1 MRFARPL
8 TDAAKS
14 RVALPFTIVT
24 FLWGSTWLVIRG
36 QLGEVPVSWSVCYR
50 FVTAAVTMF
59 IVALITRTSLRL
71 TLRQHG
77 LLAVMGVCI
86 FCFNFNFVYRAE
98 AHVTSGIVAVVFAL
112 LLVYNAV
119 LGRIFLGQ
127 PLSRPFLAGSAVAMG
142 GIGLLF
148 EHELRASPR
157 SPHETALG
165 IGFVLLALAF
175 ASIANVMQSTERMRA
190 IPMPAMLAWGMTWG
204 ALANAAWAYTTF
216 GPARFLLTP
225 VYVGGVLYLGVLA
238 SALAFTLYF
247 GMIRLIG
254 PARGGYVN
262 VLTPVLAMVLSTLF
276 EHYVWS
282 VEAAIGGLLV
292 VIGLVI
298 AMRARMP
305 AR

>member
-1 MRFARPL
+1 MSFARPL
-8 TDAAKS
+8 GEEAKG
-14 RVALPFTIVT
+14 RVLIPFAIVT

-36 QLGEVPVSWSVCYR
+36 QLGDVPVSWSVCYR
-50 FVTAAVTMF
+50 FSVAAITMF
-59 IVALITRTSLRL
+59 VVALVTRTRLRL
-71 TLRQHG
+71 TMREQA
-77 LLAVMGVCI
+77 LLAIMGVSI
-86 FCFNFNFVYRAE
+86 FCLNFNFIYRAE

-119 LGRIFLGQ
+119 AGWVFLGQ
-127 PLSRPFLAGSAVAMG
+127 PLSKPFLAGSAVAMG

-165 IGFVLLALAF
+165 IGFVLIALIF

-204 ALANAAWAYTTF
+204 AAANAAYAFVTS
-216 GPARFLLTP
+216 GPPHFLLTP
-225 VYVGGVLYLGVLA
+225 TYVGGVLYLGMLA

-262 VLTPVLAMVLSTLF
+262 VLTPVLAMLLSTIF

-282 VEAAIGGLLV
+282 IEAAVGGLLV
-292 VIGLVI
+292 VAGLVV

-305 AR
+305 AK

>member
-8 TDAAKS
+8 ADAVKG
-14 RVALPFTIVT
+14 RVAIPFTVVT

-36 QLGEVPVSWSVCYR
+36 QLGEVPVSWSICYR
-50 FVTAAVTMF
+50 FLTAAIAMAV
-59 IVALITRTSLRL
+59 VALFTRTSLRL
-71 TLRQHG
+71 TLRQQG
-77 LLAVMGVCI
+77 LVAVMGISI
-86 FCFNFNFVYRAE
+86 FCLNFNFLYRAE
-98 AHVTSGIVAVVFAL
+98 THVTSGIVAVVFAL

-127 PLSRPFLAGSAVAMG
+127 PLSRPFLAGSAVAMA

-148 EHELRASPR
+148 EHELRASPC

-165 IGFVLLALAF
+165 VGFVLVGLLF

-204 ALANAAWAYTTF
+204 ALANALFAYAAV
-216 GPARFLLTP
+216 GPPRILLTP
-225 VYVGGVLYLGVLA
+225 VYIGGVFYLGMLA

-262 VLTPVLAMVLSTLF
+262 VLTPVLAMVLSTIF
-276 EHYVWS
+276 EHYRWS
-282 VEAAIGGLLV
+282 VEAVVGGV
-292 VIGLVI
+292 LVI
-298 AMRARMP
+298 VGLIVAMRARNP

>member
-1 MRFARPL
+1 MSFAAPL
-8 TDAAKS
+8 GERNKG
-14 RVALPFTIVT
+14 RVLIPFAIVT

-50 FVTAAVTMF
+50 FLTAAATIFV
-59 IVALITRTSLRL
+59 VALARRVRLRL
-71 TLRQHG
+71 TMREQA
-77 LLAVMGVCI
+77 LLAIMGISI
-86 FCFNFNFVYRAE
+86 FCLNFNFIYRAE

-119 LGRIFLGQ
+119 AGWVFLGQ

-148 EHELRASPR
+148 EHELRSAHRP
-157 SPHETALG
+157 PHETVLG
-165 IGFVLLALAF
+165 VGFVLIALVF

-204 ALANAAWAYTTF
+204 AAANALYAFITT
-216 GPARFLLTP
+216 GPPRFLVTP
-225 VYVGGVLYLGVLA
+225 TYVGGVLYLGILA

-262 VLTPVLAMVLSTLF
+262 VLTPVLAMILSTVF

-282 VEAAIGGLLV
+282 VEAALGGLLV
-292 VIGLVI
+292 VAGLVV

-305 AR
+305 AK

>member
-1 MRFARPL
+1 MSFATPL
-8 TDAAKS
+8 GEEAKG
-14 RVALPFTIVT
+14 RVLIPFAIVT

-50 FVTAAVTMF
+50 FLTAAATMF
-59 IVALITRTSLRL
+59 VVALVTRTRLRL
-71 TLRQHG
+71 TLREQG
-77 LLAVMGVCI
+77 LLAIMGVSI
-86 FCFNFNFVYRAE
+86 FCLNFNFIYRAE

-119 LGRIFLGQ
+119 AGWIFLGQ
-127 PLSRPFLAGSAVAMG
+127 PLSKPFLAGSAVAMG

-165 IGFVLLALAF
+165 IGFVLVALIF
-175 ASIANVMQSTERMRA
+175 ASISNVMQSTPRMRA

-204 ALANAAWAYTTF
+204 AAANAAFAFVTS
-216 GPARFLLTP
+216 GPPRFLLTP
-225 VYVGGVLYLGVLA
+225 TYVGGVLYLGMLA

-247 GMIRLIG
+247 GMIRQIG

-262 VLTPVLAMVLSTLF
+262 VLTPVLAMLLSTLF

-282 VEAAIGGLLV
+282 IEAAFGGLLV
-292 VIGLVI
+292 VAGLVV
-298 AMRARMP
+298 AMRARIP
-305 AR
+305 AK

>member
-1 MRFARPL
+1 MRLAPPLGEATKGRVMIPFA
-8 TDAAKS
+8 
-14 RVALPFTIVT
+14 IVT

-36 QLGEVPVSWSVCYR
+36 QLGDVPVGWSVCYR
-50 FVTAAVTMF
+50 FLTAAVTMF
-59 IVALITRTSLRL
+59 VVALATRTRLRL
-71 TLRQHG
+71 TWTEQG
-77 LLAVMGVCI
+77 LLALMGVCI
-86 FCFNFNFVYRAE
+86 FCLNFNFIYRAE

-119 LGRIFLGQ
+119 AGWVFLGQ
-127 PLSRPFLAGSAVAMG
+127 PLSRPFLAGSAVAMA

-165 IGFVLLALAF
+165 IGFVLIALVF
-175 ASIANVMQSTERMRA
+175 ASIANVMQSTARMRA

-204 ALANAAWAYTTF
+204 ALANALFAYVTT
-216 GPARFLLTP
+216 GPPHILLTP
-225 VYVGGVLYLGVLA
+225 VYIGGVLYLGICA

-247 GMIRLIG
+247 GLIRAIG

-262 VLTPVLAMVLSTLF
+262 VLTPVLAMILSTIF

-282 VEAAIGGLLV
+282 IEAAAGGLLV
-292 VIGLVI
+292 IAGLIV

-305 AR
+305 TR

>member
-1 MRFARPL
+1 MSYAKPLSEATKGRVLVPFA
-8 TDAAKS
+8 
-14 RVALPFTIVT
+14 IVT

-36 QLGEVPVSWSVCYR
+36 QLGEVPVTWSVCYR
-50 FVTAAVTMF
+50 FLTAAATMF
-59 IVALITRTSLRL
+59 VVALVTRTRLRL
-71 TLRQHG
+71 TLREQG
-77 LLAVMGVCI
+77 LLAVMGISI
-86 FCFNFNFVYRAE
+86 FCLNFNFIYRAE

-119 LGRIFLGQ
+119 AGWLFLGQ

-165 IGFVLLALAF
+165 IGFVLVALVF
-175 ASIANVMQSTERMRA
+175 ASLSNVMQSTERMRA

-204 ALANAAWAYTTF
+204 AAANAAFAFVTT
-216 GPARFLLTP
+216 GPPRILLTP
-225 VYVGGVLYLGVLA
+225 VYLGGVLYLGVLA

-247 GMIRLIG
+247 GLIRAIG

-262 VLTPVLAMVLSTLF
+262 VLTPVLAMLLSTLF

-282 VEAAIGGLLV
+282 VEAAIGGALV
-292 VIGLVI
+292 VAGLVV

-305 AR
+305 AK

>member
-1 MRFARPL
+1 MRFAAPL
-8 TDAAKS
+8 GDEVKG
-14 RVALPFTIVT
+14 RVALPFAIVT

-36 QLGEVPVSWSVCYR
+36 QLGDVPVSWSVCYR
-50 FVTAAVTMF
+50 FLTAGATMF
-59 IVALITRTSLRL
+59 VVALVTRTRLRL
-71 TLRQHG
+71 TLAEQG
-77 LLAVMGVCI
+77 LLAVMGVSI
-86 FCFNFNFVYRAE
+86 FCLNFNFIYRAE

-119 LGRIFLGQ
+119 AGRLFFGQ
-127 PLSRPFLAGSAVAMG
+127 SLSRRFLIGSAVAMV

-148 EHELRASPR
+148 EHELRASSR

-165 IGFVLLALAF
+165 IGLVLVALLF
-175 ASIANVMQSTERMRA
+175 ACIANVMQSTERMRA

-204 ALANAAWAYTTF
+204 AAANAAYAYATA
-216 GPARFLLTP
+216 GAPRFLLTP
-225 VYVGGVLYLGVLA
+225 VYVGGLLYLGVLA

-247 GMIRLIG
+247 GLIRSIG

-262 VLTPVLAMVLSTLF
+262 VLTPVLAMILSTLF

-282 VEAAIGGLLV
+282 IEAAAGGALV
-292 VIGLVI
+292 VIGLIV